1 MQLELS
7 AFVEADLDT
16 IAAFIAEDNPG
27 RALTFIR
34 DIRSKFRAIQRSPLL
49 YQLRPDIGEDA
60 RMGHRRQLR
69 GAFSHRR
76 NHRAHRAGRLRRPR
90 SPWHVRRVV
99 GLLNAVYCPDQRVRI
114 ADSAGLNR
122 QDHRWDRAA
131 RNSLRVTASG
141 TLNEYRPGMLMCS

>member
-27 RALTFIR
+27 RALTFIRDIR

-90 SPWHVRRVV
+90 SPWRVRRVV
-99 GLLNAVYCPDQRVRI
+99 GLLNAVQRPDQHVRL

-122 QDHRWDRAA
+122 HDHRWDRAA
-131 RNSLRVTASG
+131 RATRRVSPPRA
-141 TLNEYRPGMLMCS
+141 R